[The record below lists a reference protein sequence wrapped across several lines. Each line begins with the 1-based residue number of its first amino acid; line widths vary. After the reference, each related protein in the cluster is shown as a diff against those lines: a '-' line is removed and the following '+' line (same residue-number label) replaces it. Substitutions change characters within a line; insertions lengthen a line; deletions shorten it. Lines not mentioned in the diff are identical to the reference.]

1 MRAKRGT
8 WISVAAVLGAFALI
22 AGVAVTTIHGRKRA
36 ASQGASRSRRTAE
49 SSGAWNL
56 FVLDIR
62 KRAPV
67 RLTRNEE
74 EEFTLDPA
82 WQPGPKIAYSQAN
95 CEGCPSSLLIVDPR
109 SGATARV
116 RSRPGGFIDPAW
128 APGGKKLAVARSGEG
143 LYLVDL
149 QKETAARITQG
160 RTDDRPTW
168 SPDGG

>member
-8 WISVAAVLGAFALI
+8 WISVAAVLGALALI

-36 ASQGASRSRRTAE
+36 SSQGASRSRRTAE

-95 CEGCPSSLLIVDPR
+95 CEGLAGPV
-109 SGATARV
+109 AK
-116 RSRPGGFIDPAW
+116 RPECQAPAEVGGDREEE
-128 APGGKKLAVARSGEG
+128 GGNCR
-143 LYLVDL
+143 
-149 QKETAARITQG
+149 
-160 RTDDRPTW
+160 
-168 SPDGG
+168 

>member
-8 WISVAAVLGAFALI
+8 WIYAAAALSAFALI
-22 AGVAVTTIHGRKRA
+22 VGVAVTTIHGRKH
-36 ASQGASRSRRTAE
+36 GASRSHPTAA

-56 FVLDIR
+56 FVLDIE

-67 RLTRNEE
+67 QLTRNEE

-82 WQPGPKIAYSQAN
+82 WQPGSKIAYSQAN

-128 APGGKKLAVARSGEG
+128 A
-143 LYLVDL
+143 
-149 QKETAARITQG
+149 
-160 RTDDRPTW
+160 
-168 SPDGG
+168 